1 MHPRNEQ
8 CCNSAAET
16 LLAPLQNGSLLQLR
30 ISADESSAE
39 QLFGSDMTA
48 VLQRYL
54 KHESKALH
62 DAAKGLQ
69 KLQKC
74 IFIAVV

>member
-54 KHESKALH
+54 KHESKALQ
-62 DAAKGLQ
+62 KGC
-69 KLQKC
+69 KNYKKC
-74 IFIAVV
+74 IYIAA